1 MISKSF
7 VNAIV
12 AETKFQEVQH
22 VWTIISA
29 SKQHV

>member
-7 VNAIV
+7 VNDIV
-12 AETKFQEVQH
+12 AETKFQEVH